1 MYGYLN
7 ENFQREYNNIFH
19 MFSCAKKRRRG
30 PNPRPLRL
38 FSNEPL
44 QPRQPCIEPL
54 VKVFQSVIF
63 LEQKTSFADADDT
76 AEADADTAD
85 VLSMTSS
92 VSCDTCRHC
101 DVCQRGDSVD
111 SLPALSR
118 TAWKCDKV
126 VQCDQFSIFLASNL
140 DPRIGIFEA
149 LKRTTEIRNSRK
161 NFLSKSLPSIL

>member
-19 MFSCAKKRRRG
+19 MFSCAKKPRRG
-30 PNPRPLRL
+30 LNPRPLRL
-38 FSNEPL
+38 LSNEPL

-63 LEQKTSFADADDT
+63 LEQKTVNVDVNTD
-76 AEADADTAD
+76 D
-85 VLSMTSS
+85 VLSTASS

-101 DVCQRGDSVD
+101 VVCQRGDSVD

-118 TAWKCDKV
+118 VAWKCDKV

-140 DPRIGIFEA
+140 DPRIGLFDA
-149 LKRTTEIRNSRK
+149 LTRAPENLKSRK
-161 NFLSKSLPSIL
+161 VFRSKSLPSIL